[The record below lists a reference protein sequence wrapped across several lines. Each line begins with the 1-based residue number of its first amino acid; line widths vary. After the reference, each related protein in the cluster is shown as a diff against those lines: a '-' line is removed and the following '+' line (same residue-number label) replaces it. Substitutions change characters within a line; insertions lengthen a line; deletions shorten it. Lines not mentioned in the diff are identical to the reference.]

1 MPGHTEGSSG
11 GCPAASGSPSALPI
25 PSRPDRACLAG
36 ALPLE
41 WEQGAGALGPDP
53 ASSYARRGLWPAL
66 RTEQGSLP
74 AKTPLHLGVGPWC
87 PHRYP

>member
-1 MPGHTEGSSG
+1 MPGRMEGSSG
-11 GCPAASGSPSALPI
+11 GCSAASGSPSALPI

-53 ASSYARRGLWPAL
+53 ASSYAR
-66 RTEQGSLP
+66 
-74 AKTPLHLGVGPWC
+74 
-87 PHRYP
+87 